1 MRFWKW
7 GRRLEKVRGVLR
19 IGRNLTLLFII
30 NLITAVCIDMII
42 PLFPLFV
49 QGLGASVFEISLVLF
64 AQGLLSTALMIP
76 SGLLSGRY
84 GRKRMIALSTL
95 MLGLPPLFYT
105 FVTSWEQTI
114 PWAMMFMGAFSVFLP
129 SRMTLIA
136 DSTEPETRATVYG
149 IMNIAW
155 PIGSIIGPVIG
166 GFLADHYGWNY
177 SFYLVT
183 CMCLLCLVPALL
195 LREPCRG
202 SEQEKETK
210 PQETFFNRKM
220 LFILTVFSFFLIFG
234 TTGRGILNPVIPLY
248 LTERFQKS
256 KTQVG
261 LFFSAGLGVATLMAQ
276 IPSGLLADRYGR
288 KKFMAC
294 CVSMIPVLSML
305 WPWLNSYVLLM
316 ILFMLVTGLW
326 STTWPASTAYLMDLT
341 PTLKRGITIALR
353 QTAIRLGFTIGPLV
367 GGYLWEAYGPTASFY
382 ASAISF
388 ATSFLLVLLL
398 KE

>member
-7 GRRLEKVRGVLR
+7 VRWLEKVRGMLR

-42 PLFPLFV
+42 PLFPLFIKS
-49 QGLGASVFEISLVLF
+49 LGASVFEISLVLF
-64 AQGLLSTALMIP
+64 LQGLSSAVLMIP

-84 GRKRMIALSTL
+84 GRKKMIALSTL

-155 PIGSIIGPVIG
+155 PIGSIIGPITE
-166 GFLADHYGWNY
+166 GFLADCYGWNY

-183 CMCLLCLVPALL
+183 CMGFLCLVPALL

-202 SEQEKETK
+202 SEQERRTR
-210 PQETFFNRKM
+210 PQGTLFNRRV
-220 LFILTVFSFFLIFG
+220 LFILAVFSLFQIFG
-234 TTGRGILNPVIPLY
+234 NIGRGILDPVIPLY

-261 LFFSAGLGVATLMAQ
+261 LFFSAGLGVATLVAQ

-288 KKFMAC
+288 KKFMAY

-305 WPWLNSYVLLM
+305 WPWLNDYLLLM
-316 ILFMLVTGLW
+316 ILFMLITGLW

-341 PTLKRGITIALR
+341 PTSKRGITIAFR
-353 QTAIRLGFTIGPLV
+353 QTAVRLGFTIGPLI

-382 ASAISF
+382 ASVISF
-388 ATSFLLVLLL
+388 AMSFLLVLLL